1 MVEAG
6 QTQVP
11 VGGGEGGGAPEH
23 LLHHEELHTVEDYS
37 GDVTEEEDHH
47 NADEDCSQICL
58 ATSIFVG
65 LHVGESKKYEINLRL
80 P

>member
-6 QTQVP
+6 EPQVP
-11 VGGGEGGGAPEH
+11 VGGREGVGAPEH

-47 NADEDCSQICL
+47 NADEDSSQICL
-58 ATSIFVG
+58 ATTIFVS
-65 LHVGESKKYEINLRL
+65 LHMGESKICEINFN
-80 P
+80 

>member
-6 QTQVP
+6 KTQVP
-11 VGGGEGGGAPEH
+11 VGGGEGVWAPEH

-37 GDVTEEEDHH
+37 GDVTEEEDHY
-47 NADEDCSQICL
+47 NADEDSSQICL

-65 LHVGESKKYEINLRL
+65 LHMGESKICEINLN
-80 P
+80 